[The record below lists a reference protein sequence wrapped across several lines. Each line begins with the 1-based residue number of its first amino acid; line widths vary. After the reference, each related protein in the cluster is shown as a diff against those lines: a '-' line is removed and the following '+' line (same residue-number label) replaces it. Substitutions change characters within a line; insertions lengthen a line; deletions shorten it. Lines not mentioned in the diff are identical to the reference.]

1 MQCRNGFL
9 ILVSL
14 LVICQLRNFKNS
26 FKIFPKCRQLHTGR
40 KTEKNVFNSFLN
52 SFYEAISKIQVIQSL
67 SQQKLF
73 YRRALLNNHR
83 SEKGPP
89 P

>member
-1 MQCRNGFL
+1 MSS
-9 ILVSL
+9 IAHWS
-14 LVICQLRNFKNS
+14 KN
-26 FKIFPKCRQLHTGR
+26 R
-40 KTEKNVFNSFLN
+40 KNVF
-52 SFYEAISKIQVIQSL
+52 YEDISKIQVIQSIGSRI